1 MGAAIGSAAFRD
13 GYVSKKVAKWVQ
25 DINELTDIA
34 KDEPQAAL
42 SSYTKAISHRWTY
55 VQRTIPNISRLFAP
69 LEEAIRENFIPALIG
84 RKISDLERRILAL
97 PVRLGGIGIPNPTIT
112 ADTEYGISASI
123 TKNLADAII
132 FQVKDFDNFDHNIT
146 VETTK
151 QMKTFKE
158 DGLREELDD
167 ILTHCTEDMKRNILL
182 AQEKGAGSWLTALPI
197 KALGYTLNKQEFK
210 DSIHLR
216 YGWKIPNT
224 PNFCHCNK
232 KNDINHALICQH
244 GGYVIHRHNRVRDLE
259 AEIMREVCVDVK
271 VEPELLPLH
280 NTDLNGNNAEKARLD
295 VSAIGVWAPQERTFI
310 DVRIFHPNAPSY
322 VNKDVPKLY
331 VTHEKEKKRAYNERI
346 INVEKGS
353 FTPIVMTATGGMGN
367 EAKLF
372 HKRMALL
379 ISQKRNEEYSHVLN
393 YIRTRLRFALLKSTL
408 TALRGVRGKR
418 TREDTAPMSSISY
431 NLIQD

>member
-1 MGAAIGSAAFRD
+1 M
-13 GYVSKKVAKWVQ
+13 
-25 DINELTDIA
+25 
-34 KDEPQAAL
+34 
-42 SSYTKAISHRWTY
+42 
-55 VQRTIPNISRLFAP
+55 
-69 LEEAIRENFIPALIG
+69 
-84 RKISDLERRILAL
+84 
-97 PVRLGGIGIPNPTIT
+97 
-112 ADTEYGISASI
+112 
-123 TKNLADAII
+123 
-132 FQVKDFDNFDHNIT
+132 
-146 VETTK
+146 
-151 QMKTFKE
+151 
-158 DGLREELDD
+158 
-167 ILTHCTEDMKRNILL
+167 
-182 AQEKGAGSWLTALPI
+182 
-197 KALGYTLNKQEFK
+197 
-210 DSIHLR
+210 
-216 YGWKIPNT
+216 
-224 PNFCHCNK
+224 
-232 KNDINHALICQH
+232 
-244 GGYVIHRHNRVRDLE
+244 IHRHNRVRDLE

-331 VTHEKEKKRAYNERI
+331 ATHEKEKKRAYNERI

-353 FTPIVMTATGGMGN
+353 FTPIVMTTTGGMGN
-367 EAKLF
+367 EAKSF